1 MTSIENIRDLY
12 KDSRQSNNSIM
23 KGLNQRKTK
32 SLTLRKKT
40 PDVFKYKNTN
50 ENENELKIKQG
61 NHFIKISDQTI
72 DSSKKYQELKLL
84 NQNYGIKSDD
94 QMYSLNKSKRWEL
107 SKKLKN
113 LQEEENDLDIRIL
126 KTDLFRKKNKT
137 IEKSNSNI
145 TVTSTE
151 CKIEPNENFQYEIS
165 YASRL
170 SFIKYG
176 NNNKKE
182 KTFRKKTTK
191 KSMNLNTLLDEI
203 YYDDDNDTDQEFNEM
218 KDLII

>member
-40 PDVFKYKNTN
+40 PDAFKYKDI
-50 ENENELKIKQG
+50 NENELKIKQG
-61 NHFIKISDQTI
+61 SHFIKISDKTI

-94 QMYSLNKSKRWEL
+94 QMYSLNKSKRWEI

-113 LQEEENDLDIRIL
+113 IQEEENDLDIRIL

-145 TVTSTE
+145 TVTSNE
-151 CKIEPNENFQYEIS
+151 SKIEPNENFQYEIS

-191 KSMNLNTLLDEI
+191 KSLNLNELLEEI
-203 YYDDDNDTDQEFNEM
+203 YYDDHNDTDQE
-218 KDLII
+218 LQT